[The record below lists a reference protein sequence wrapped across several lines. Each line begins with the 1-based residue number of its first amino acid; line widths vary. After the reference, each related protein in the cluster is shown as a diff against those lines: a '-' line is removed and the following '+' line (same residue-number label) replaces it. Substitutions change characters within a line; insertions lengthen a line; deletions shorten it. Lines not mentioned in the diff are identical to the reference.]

1 MRKFIQGLFLGLLVA
16 VTPVMFTMAQEEDD
30 RSWIE
35 SLPPN
40 QDSIE
45 TPYFIRDREQEE
57 VEADAKL
64 ISPLIPGSIAA
75 VVAAGSCVMLYQNKH
90 KGDK

>member
-1 MRKFIQGLFLGLLVA
+1 MRKFIQGLFLGLFMS
-16 VTPVMFTMAQEEDD
+16 VTPAMLTIAKEEGD

-75 VVAAGSCVMLYQNKH
+75 IVTAGSCVMLYRNRH
-90 KGDK
+90 DGDK